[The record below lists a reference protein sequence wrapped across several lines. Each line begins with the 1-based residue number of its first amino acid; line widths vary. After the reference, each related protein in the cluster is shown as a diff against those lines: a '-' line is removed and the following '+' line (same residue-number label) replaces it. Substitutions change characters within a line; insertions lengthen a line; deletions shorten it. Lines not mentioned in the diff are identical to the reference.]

1 MRMQVYLRLVP
12 ALGWLSAKRPAE
24 HDLPA
29 AARDWSTD
37 LAASYKA
44 GLQRLIKRLGGC
56 RCRRLSEKESADL
69 DTISIITSMHSPSPD
84 AF

>member
-44 GLQRLIKRLGGC
+44 GLQRLIKRLGVVGVG
-56 RCRRLSEKESADL
+56 A
-69 DTISIITSMHSPSPD
+69 
-84 AF
+84 